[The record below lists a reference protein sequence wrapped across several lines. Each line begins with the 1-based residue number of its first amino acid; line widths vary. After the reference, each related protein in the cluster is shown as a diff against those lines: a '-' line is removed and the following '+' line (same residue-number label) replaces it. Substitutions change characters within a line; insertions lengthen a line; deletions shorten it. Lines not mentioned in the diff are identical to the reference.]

1 MPKFSKTTLKFLYQ
15 AGWFEKRKVN
25 ISEFIPVL
33 HEEGFSLTKK
43 VAQFLKSFGK
53 LKIKQPGGDY
63 FHFDVIEATLS
74 VDTDWV
80 KQDYSERVGEKLC
93 IIGEAFNGYMTL
105 CMSPQGE
112 VYAGFDDTLVYVGTS
127 GYDAIEALSLGYE
140 LAKVP
145 ELAPELITH
154 FKESIDE
161 YVEKYVKA
169 QFEHIQE
176 LMNQQKF
183 SQVLRQGWGNVF
195 KQRFE
200 NAVIVRKYSPKSTLK
215 CLEKMLEEDITFSN
229 GSGIVVVI
237 GLHPKYDMK
246 KSEIKNYMI
255 STGKK
260 QGVFLNRENIETR
273 YIPETQY
280 ALTAF
285 IEKASIVSV

>member
-1 MPKFSKTTLKFLYQ
+1 MPKFSKTTLKLLYQ

-25 ISEFIPVL
+25 ISEFIQVL
-33 HEEGFSLTKK
+33 HEEDFSLPKK

-145 ELAPELITH
+145 ELAPELITQ
-154 FKESIDE
+154 FKDSIDE
-161 YVEKYVKA
+161 YVDKYVKA

-176 LMNQQKF
+176 LMNQQKY

-195 KQRFE
+195 KQRF
-200 NAVIVRKYSPKSTLK
+200 
-215 CLEKMLEEDITFSN
+215 
-229 GSGIVVVI
+229 
-237 GLHPKYDMK
+237 
-246 KSEIKNYMI
+246 
-255 STGKK
+255 
-260 QGVFLNRENIETR
+260 
-273 YIPETQY
+273 
-280 ALTAF
+280 
-285 IEKASIVSV
+285 